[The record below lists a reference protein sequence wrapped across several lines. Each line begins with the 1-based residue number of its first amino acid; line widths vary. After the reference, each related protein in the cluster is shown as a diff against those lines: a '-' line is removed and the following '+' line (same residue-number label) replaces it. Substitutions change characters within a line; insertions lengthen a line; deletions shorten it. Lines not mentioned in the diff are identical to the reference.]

1 MKLGVKELSII
12 AVFTAVICVATMIL
26 KLDIPA
32 TRGFFNVG
40 DSMIYVT
47 ALLFGPVIGGITG
60 GIGSS
65 LADILLAAPW
75 YAPGTL
81 VIKGVEG
88 LVVGYIGYKI
98 RPRINPT
105 IQWKTLG
112 AFLGVSLG
120 GITYYLGST
129 YYIGIFGSI
138 FLEQLFWAVIATL
151 VGAFIV
157 YFSIRGELRINWQIL
172 SILCGGVE
180 MILGYYLY
188 EALVLPLIVPPEWGE
203 IIPIVEVPFNI
214 GQAVMGLIIAMPIV
228 KTVWRSI
235 PSLRSQEGGKISN
248 HYQK

>member
-1 MKLGVKELSII
+1 MKFSVKELCII
-12 AVFTAVICVATMIL
+12 AVFTAVVCVATMIL

-47 ALLFGPVIGGITG
+47 ALLFGPIIGGIAG

-65 LADILLAAPW
+65 LADILLGAPW

-88 LVVGYIGYKI
+88 LIVGYLGYKI
-98 RPRINPT
+98 RPKIEVITR
-105 IQWKTLG
+105 WKTFG

-120 GITYYLGST
+120 AITYYLGST
-129 YYIGIFGSI
+129 YYIGIFGNI

-151 VGAFIV
+151 LGVFII
-157 YFSIRGELRINWQIL
+157 YFNLRRELMINWQIL

-180 MILGYYLY
+180 MIVGYYLY
-188 EALVLPLIVPPEWGE
+188 EALLLPLIAPPEWGE
-203 IIPIVEVPFNI
+203 IIPILEVPFNI
-214 GQAVMGLIIAMPIV
+214 GQAVIGLIIAIPIV

-235 PSLRSQEGGKISN
+235 PSLRS
-248 HYQK
+248 